1 MTGASPHTKELNVM
15 KEIHPLWR
23 RCWRCGCNT
32 WNRGLSPCLS
42 SQEHMGWRA
51 GRKSCRVPVI
61 FERFDGAKFVR
72 FGRRKCSVGKWL
84 RQETDQLA
92 VCHQPLCLSSNSAI
106 CTQNTWP
113 EAARQWAAA
122 SSRSSRRSVAGSP
135 RSEMTFAFHLGRVF
149 SSGR

>member
-1 MTGASPHTKELNVM
+1 MPEFAGAPGME
-15 KEIHPLWR
+15 
-23 RCWRCGCNT
+23 
-32 WNRGLSPCLS
+32 
-42 SQEHMGWRA
+42 
-51 GRKSCRVPVI
+51 GREEKLQSAVI
-61 FERFDGAKFVR
+61 FERFDGAKFVW